1 MTCKSTFTAP
11 PPISMPKRA
20 DWIVFATSR
29 VSLVFASLRDRM
41 IPSSEVRAYVY
52 ARESVWEEMP

>member
-1 MTCKSTFTAP
+1 LICKSTFGAS

-29 VSLVFASLRDRM
+29 VSLVSASLRDRM
-41 IPSSEVRAYVY
+41 FPGIEVRACV
-52 ARESVWEEMP
+52 

>member
-1 MTCKSTFTAP
+1 MTCKSTFGAP

-29 VSLVFASLRDRM
+29 VSLVSASLRDRM
-41 IPSSEVRAYVY
+41 FPGIEVRACV
-52 ARESVWEEMP
+52 